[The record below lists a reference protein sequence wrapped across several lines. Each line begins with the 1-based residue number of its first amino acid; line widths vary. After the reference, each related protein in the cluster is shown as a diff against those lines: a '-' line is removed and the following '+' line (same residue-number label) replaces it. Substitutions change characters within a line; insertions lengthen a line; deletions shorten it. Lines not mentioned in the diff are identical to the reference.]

1 VCVVKAAPARPDV
14 VPFIAAWSGEQ
25 RHTRRVV
32 YSGRGGIAFVDEAPE
47 DRDQF
52 GVLWNGRALAQGVG
66 RPRYGEVHPERQR
79 VAMQYLMCQVC
90 GRPADRDRNGGVLW
104 VVEDNRGDWNGW
116 PENLMT
122 THPPLCLPC
131 ARKAVEQCPHLVDS
145 SVALRVRNSEVC
157 AVYGRIWS
165 SSAFGHPVRTA
176 NKDVV
181 AYGTAA
187 ARWVLAGQL
196 VRSLHGCTR
205 VDLQRELARSR

>member
-1 VCVVKAAPARPDV
+1 MKAAPARPGV

-25 RHTRRVV
+25 QLTRKVV
-32 YSGRGGIAFVDEAPE
+32 YSGQGGIAFADEAPE

-52 GVLWNGRALAQGVG
+52 GVLWNGRAVSQGSG
-66 RPRYGEVHPERQR
+66 SPRYGEVHPARQR

-104 VVEDNRGDWNGW
+104 VVEDHRGDWDRW

-187 ARWVLAGQL
+187 AR
-196 VRSLHGCTR
+196 
-205 VDLQRELARSR
+205 